1 MHYNTMSCILPTK
14 SWRSVVLFFGL
25 LIVSLF
31 FISCTKT
38 TKVTRY
44 QIIFGCDEVTQPR
57 IVEMLAGKDASEPLL
72 QIVNDI
78 DKLKS
83 SIDQSWQAEIVNDR
97 FDAEDKNAENRY
109 DENLQRVKEF
119 EAQCKKKL
127 EELDPHPGSNFYLSI
142 VYKLNRSVPADGSD
156 VCMKEYRFELRY

>member
-1 MHYNTMSCILPTK
+1 MSRILPTN
-14 SWRSVVLFFGL
+14 SWRSVVLVCGL
-25 LIVSLF
+25 LIVSLLF
-31 FISCTKT
+31 TSCAKT
-38 TKVTRY
+38 TKFTRY
-44 QIIFGCDEVTQPR
+44 QIIFGYDKVTQPR

-142 VYKLNRSVPADGSD
+142 VYKLNRSVPVDGSD

>member
-1 MHYNTMSCILPTK
+1 M
-14 SWRSVVLFFGL
+14 VLVCGL
-25 LIVSLF
+25 LIVSQF

-57 IVEMLAGKDASEPLL
+57 IVEMLAGQDASESLL

-83 SIDQSWQAEIVNDR
+83 SIDQSWQVEIINDR
-97 FDAEDKNAENRY
+97 FDAEDKNAENKY
-109 DENLQRVKEF
+109 DENLPRVKEF
-119 EAQCKKKL
+119 EAECKKKI
-127 EELDPHPGSNFYLSI
+127 EELEPHPGSNYYLSI

-156 VCMKEYRFELRY
+156 VCMKEYRFELRH

>member
-1 MHYNTMSCILPTK
+1 MSRILPTN
-14 SWRSVVLFFGL
+14 SWRSVVLVCGL
-25 LIVSLF
+25 LIVSLLF
-31 FISCTKT
+31 TSCVKT
-38 TKVTRY
+38 TKFTRY
-44 QIIFGCDEVTQPR
+44 QIIFGYDKVTQPR
-57 IVEMLAGKDASEPLL
+57 IVEMLAGKDVNESLL

-83 SIDQSWQAEIVNDR
+83 SIDQSWQVDIVNDR
-97 FDAEDKNAENRY
+97 FDAEDKNAENKY

-119 EAQCKKKL
+119 EAQCKKKI

-142 VYKLNRSVPADGSD
+142 VYKLNRSVPVDGSD